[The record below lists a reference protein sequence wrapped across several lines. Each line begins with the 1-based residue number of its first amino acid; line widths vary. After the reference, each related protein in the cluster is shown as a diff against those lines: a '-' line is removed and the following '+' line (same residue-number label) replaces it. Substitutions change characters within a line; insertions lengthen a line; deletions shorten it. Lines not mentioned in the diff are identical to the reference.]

1 MYSDTCHL
9 LFYFIILIFSF
20 QIYLPVYY
28 VTQPLTNILCV
39 NINIHILAYDCLQI
53 ERNLF
58 TSVLLAS
65 DEGNTSLGNSKHI
78 CR

>member
-1 MYSDTCHL
+1 MYSNTCHL
-9 LFYFIILIFSF
+9 LFYFIILILSS

-28 VTQPLTNILCV
+28 MTRPLTNILCV
-39 NINIHILAYDCLQI
+39 NINIHILAYDCLQV
-53 ERNLF
+53 ERDLF
-58 TSVLLAS
+58 ASVLLAS